1 MEQALKM
8 AMKKQMKG
16 MAAGGDDDDSDSDDD
31 DFQMADLDSDAE
43 DGAEEDDDEDAEEED
58 DDDNDEEA
66 SDDDAESEEEEEVV
80 EPQAKKGKLDVKDKK
95 GKQNG
100 LENGKPLATKKEKK
114 EQAVQP
120 QKKSPKKTVQGG
132 VIIEDLKVGSGPEAK
147 SGKKIAVYYEGKLKS
162 NNKTFDSTKQGA
174 GFKFNLGRG
183 DVIRAWDVGVAGMK
197 VGGKRRIEC
206 PPSMAYGAKGSPPVI
221 PGNATLVFDVELK
234 NVF

>member
-1 MEQALKM
+1 
-8 AMKKQMKG
+8 MKKQMKG
-16 MAAGGDDDDSDSDDD
+16 LAAGADDDDSDSDDE
-31 DFQMADLDSDAE
+31 DFQMAEVDSDGDAE
-43 DGAEEDDDEDAEEED
+43 AGEGDDDDDAEEEEDDDSDDDEDAED
-58 DDDNDEEA
+58 
-66 SDDDAESEEEEEVV
+66 SEEEEEVV
-80 EPQAKKGKLDVKDKK
+80 EPQPKKGKLEVKDKK

-114 EQAVQP
+114 EQPPQP

-183 DVIRAWDVGVAGMK
+183 DVIKAWDVGVAGMK

>member
-1 MEQALKM
+1 MEQALKN

-16 MAAGGDDDDSDSDDD
+16 IVAGGDDDESDSDDD
-31 DFQMADLDSDAE
+31 DFQMGDLEE
-43 DGAEEDDDEDAEEED
+43 DGGEEDDDEDAEEEED
-58 DDDNDEEA
+58 DEEA
-66 SDDDAESEEEEEVV
+66 DSDDDDAESEEEEVV
-80 EPQAKKGKLDVKDKK
+80 EPQPKKGKLDVKDAKK

-100 LENGKPLATKKEKK
+100 LENGKALPAKKEKK
-114 EQAVQP
+114 EKEQP

>member
-1 MEQALKM
+1 MEQVLKN

-16 MAAGGDDDDSDSDDD
+16 IAAGADDDDSDSDDD

-43 DGAEEDDDEDAEEED
+43 EDGGEEDDDEDAEDNDDDEED
-58 DDDNDEEA
+58 D
-66 SDDDAESEEEEEVV
+66 SDDDAESEEEEVV
-80 EPQAKKGKLDVKDKK
+80 EPQPKKGKLDVKK

-100 LENGKPLATKKEKK
+100 LENGKPVATKKEKK
-114 EQAVQP
+114 EAVAQP

-132 VIIEDLKVGSGPEAK
+132 VVIEDLKVGSGPEAK

>member
-1 MEQALKM
+1 MEQALKN

-16 MAAGGDDDDSDSDDD
+16 IAAGDDDDDSDSDDD
-31 DFQMADLDSDAE
+31 DFQMAEVDSDAE
-43 DGAEEDDDEDAEEED
+43 EEGGEEEDDDEDAEEED
-58 DDDNDEEA
+58 DDDD
-66 SDDDAESEEEEEVV
+66 SDDEAESEEEEVV
-80 EPQAKKGKLDVKDKK
+80 EPQPKKGKLDVKDKK

-114 EQAVQP
+114 EPAPQQ

-132 VIIEDLKVGSGPEAK
+132 VVIEDLKVGSGPEAK

>member
-1 MEQALKM
+1 MEQALKN

-16 MAAGGDDDDSDSDDD
+16 IVAGGDDDESDSDDD
-31 DFQMADLDSDAE
+31 DFQMAD
-43 DGAEEDDDEDAEEED
+43 GEEDDVEDAEEED
-58 DDDNDEEA
+58 DDEED
-66 SDDDAESEEEEEVV
+66 SDDDDDDAESEEEEEVV
-80 EPQAKKGKLDVKDKK
+80 QPHIKKGKFEEKAKK

-100 LENGKPLATKKEKK
+100 LENGKAVPAKKEKK
-114 EQAVQP
+114 EEP

-147 SGKKIAVYYEGKLKS
+147 SGKKISVYYEGKLKS
-162 NNKTFDSTKQGA
+162 NNKVFDSTKQGA